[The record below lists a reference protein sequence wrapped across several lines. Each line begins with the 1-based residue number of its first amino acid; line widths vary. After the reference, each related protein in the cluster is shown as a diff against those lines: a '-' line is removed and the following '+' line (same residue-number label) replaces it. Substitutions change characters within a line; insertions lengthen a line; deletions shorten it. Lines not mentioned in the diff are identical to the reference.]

1 MTNFKYIG
9 ETNNGQVISGVI
21 AVTNLPAAKRAVKLL
36 QIKKFFRLKRII
48 REKTFLYKAQ
58 RSKEKPVLGEQKAY
72 ERSEVESVLRK
83 MDYRVLYVRRKL
95 FSLNLTPSYKDI
107 VIFIRICADLLRE
120 KLPFDEILQIM
131 NMDIENKS
139 LKKAIREIRAD
150 LKDGKDGKEV
160 FDKHQKIFGKFPAYM
175 LGVASTSGD
184 MAGVYESTA
193 RFLERN
199 EEFKKSLR
207 QTLIMPGVIMLFMVA
222 AVIFYVVY
230 IFPKTTGLFAQFDIE
245 VPPLT
250 ASTMAISEFLQRNL
264 TALLIGFSLTL
275 IVLMKVFK
283 SEKGRYQFDKFVI
296 RLFYIGG
303 LLHKTSI
310 EIFSRVFHVLYS
322 ESGDNIKVIRIA
334 AEACRNKFI
343 ESQIISVAIPKMVKE
358 GSGLV
363 ESLEASGVF
372 TKTALSRFRSGADSG
387 TLKKSSLQL
396 ANYYEKETS
405 YKLKSFIDWVNVVV
419 SVVIVLIVIGL
430 TIISSETAVMS
441 PKMPGMNY

>member
-250 ASTMAISEFLQRNL
+250 ASTMAISEFLQGNL

-283 SEKGRYQFDKFVI
+283 SEKGLYQFDKFVI

>member
-1 MTNFKYIG
+1 MANFKYIG
-9 ETNNGQVISGVI
+9 ERNNGQVISGVI
-21 AVTNLPAAKRAVKLL
+21 AVANLPAAKRAVKLL

-150 LKDGKDGKEV
+150 LKEGKDGKEV

-207 QTLIMPGVIMLFMVA
+207 QTLIMPGVIMLFMAA

-264 TALLIGFSLTL
+264 TALLIGFSLTM
-275 IVLMKVFK
+275 IVLVKVFK
-283 SEKGRYQFDKFVI
+283 SEKGRYQFDRFVI

-363 ESLEASGVF
+363 ESLEATGVF
-372 TKTALSRFRSGADSG
+372 AKTALSRFRSGADSG
-387 TLKKSSLQL
+387 TLKKASLQL